1 MKDQSF
7 PDTWQIS
14 LSELR
19 SSEQG
24 TQWEMSWKKFL
35 DLYNQPF
42 RAMCS
47 NSYRFHTGGKEPTD
61 LIIEEIVATVVSD
74 FCTKSQF
81 NYVLEKGRLRGFLK
95 SLCNARVVDYLR
107 KQKKLIF
114 YGVLSDL
121 DENVGGIQPADND
134 LNEIEQL
141 RLSLLSA
148 LLEDVR
154 KRVSKQQYSIFEL
167 VKIKNVPVDQ
177 VANEL
182 GVKRG
187 VVDNTV
193 YRVMSVLR
201 DLASRCES
209 EIK

>member
-1 MKDQSF
+1 M
-7 PDTWQIS
+7 
-14 LSELR
+14 
-19 SSEQG
+19 
-24 TQWEMSWKKFL
+24 
-35 DLYNQPF
+35 
-42 RAMCS
+42 
-47 NSYRFHTGGKEPTD
+47 
-61 LIIEEIVATVVSD
+61 
-74 FCTKSQF
+74 
-81 NYVLEKGRLRGFLK
+81 
-95 SLCNARVVDYLR
+95 
-107 KQKKLIF
+107 IF